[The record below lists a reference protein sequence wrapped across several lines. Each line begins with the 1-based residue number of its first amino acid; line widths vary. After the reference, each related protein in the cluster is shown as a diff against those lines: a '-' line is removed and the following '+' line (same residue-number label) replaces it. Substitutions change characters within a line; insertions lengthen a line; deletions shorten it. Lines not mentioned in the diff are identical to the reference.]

1 MNKNFVQG
9 SSNRSN
15 RGKNNNQKTSIRRI
29 QEKGGGKGINSG
41 ANLVAA
47 LQENTATMKAMMAAT
62 GGGGGEGGDRPAEIV
77 VNMGTQQLRLAAR
90 VLNGAI
96 NNLPEKD
103 IALRYDG
110 VGRA

>member
-1 MNKNFVQG
+1 M
-9 SSNRSN
+9 
-15 RGKNNNQKTSIRRI
+15 
-29 QEKGGGKGINSG
+29 NSG